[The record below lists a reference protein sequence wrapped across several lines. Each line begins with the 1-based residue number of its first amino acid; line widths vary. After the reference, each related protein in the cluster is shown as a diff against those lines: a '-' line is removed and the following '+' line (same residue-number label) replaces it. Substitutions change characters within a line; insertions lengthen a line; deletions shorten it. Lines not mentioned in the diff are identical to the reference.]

1 MFCSNCGNQ
10 IPDGAKFCNRC
21 GTAAEYVP
29 EAPGA
34 AETPLTGADT
44 PETPDILERPTP
56 NVQLCSDG
64 VYRWFYS
71 FDMLKNPTLLFTILN
86 AMALTIAILFLS
98 VGIIDLI
105 VGNDFPFSL
114 KLMFFFLLGALFM
127 GLLAYGILALLWGGS
142 YLVTFE
148 MDEKG
153 ILHKQRSRQA
163 KKVQSAAMVGLLMA
177 NSIGQVSAA
186 AAALQSGE
194 KYSSFSSLRTIKI
207 LRHRDT
213 IKLNGLLNRNQVYAL
228 PEDYDFVLDYILAHV
243 PESVKVKGG

>member
-10 IPDGAKFCNRC
+10 IPDGSKFCNRC
-21 GTAAEYVP
+21 GASVGSAP

-34 AETPLTGADT
+34 QETPLTGAGT

-56 NVQLCSDG
+56 NIQLCSDG

-86 AMALTIAILFLS
+86 AMALTIAILFLG

-105 VGNDFPFSL
+105 VGNDFPFSF
-114 KLMFFFLLGALFM
+114 KIMFFILLGALFM

-153 ILHKQRSRQA
+153 VLHKQLPRQA
-163 KKVQSAAMVGLLMA
+163 KKVQNAALVGLLMA

-194 KYSSFSSLRTIKI
+194 KYSSFSSLRTVKVW
-207 LRHRDT
+207 RRRDT
-213 IKLNGLLNRNQVYAL
+213 IKLNALLDRNQVYAL
-228 PEDYDFVLDYILAHV
+228 PEDYDFVMDYILAHV
-243 PESVKVKGG
+243 PERVKVKGN

>member
-71 FDMLKNPTLLFTILN
+71 FDMLKNPTLLITILN

-98 VGIIDLI
+98 VGFMDLI
-105 VGNDFPFSL
+105 DGRAFPL
-114 KLMFFFLLGALFM
+114 KWMLVALLIALAAGF
-127 GLLAYGILALLWGGS
+127 LAYGILALLWGGS

-153 ILHKQRSRQA
+153 ILHKQLSRQA
-163 KKVQSAAMVGLLMA
+163 KKVQSAALLGLLMA
-177 NSIGQVSAA
+177 KSIGQVSAA
-186 AAALQSGE
+186 AAALQSSE
-194 KYSSFSSLRTIKI
+194 KYSSFSSLRTVKV

-213 IKLNGLLNRNQVYAL
+213 IKLNALLDRNQVYAL